1 MRRYRKQSQNMI
13 VAIMLGFAMV
23 LDSGPASAQLEID
36 VTQGNI
42 RPVPIAITAFAGR
55 AGEEA
60 KYGAAISEV
69 ISSNLRNS
77 GLFRPL
83 DPASFLEKSL
93 NANSQPKFASWRPI
107 NAEALVTGQVNRVSG
122 QRLKA
127 EFRLW
132 DVFGG
137 KQIVGLQVTS
147 TEKNWRRIAHQI
159 SDAIYKKLTGEA
171 GYFDTRIV
179 YIDESGP
186 KQARVKRL
194 AIMDQD
200 GENTRFLT
208 RGAELVLTPRFS
220 PKRQEITYMSY
231 AGGRPRVYLLNI
243 ETGQQEVVGEFPGM
257 TFSPRF
263 SPDGQSIIL
272 SLQRG
277 ASSNIYMMDLRSRKT
292 TRLTNSNAIDTAPS
306 FSPDGR
312 QVVFESN
319 RGGSQQ
325 IYVMTID
332 GSGARRISFG
342 KGRYSTP
349 VWSPRGDLIAFTKQQ
364 SGRFMIG
371 VMRTDGS
378 GERILTEGFHNEGPT
393 WAPNGRVLMFFR
405 ESRGAKGGPKL
416 YTVDLTGYNER
427 RMPTANFASDP
438 AWSSLVN

>member
-1 MRRYRKQSQNMI
+1 MRTLHCISNMAVLAI
-13 VAIMLGFAMV
+13 VTMFGLTLGV
-23 LDSGPASAQLEID
+23 VPAAAQLEID

-42 RPVPIAITAFAGR
+42 RPVPIAIPAFAGKG
-55 AGEEA
+55 GEEA
-60 KYGAAISEV
+60 KYGAAVSEV
-69 ISSNLRNS
+69 ISNNLRNS

-83 DPASFLEKSL
+83 DPASFIETSL

-107 NAEALVTGQVNRVSG
+107 NAEALVTGQVSRVSG
-122 QRLKA
+122 RRLKA

-179 YIDESGP
+179 FIDESGP
-186 KQARVKRL
+186 KEARVKRL

-200 GENTRFLT
+200 GENARYLT

-257 TFSPRF
+257 TYSPRF
-263 SPDGQSIIL
+263 SPDGQKIIL

-277 ASSNIYMMDLRSRKT
+277 SSSNIYLMDLRSRRT

-325 IYVMTID
+325 IYTMSVD
-332 GSGARRISFG
+332 GTGARRISYG

-364 SGRFMIG
+364 GGRFMIG
-371 VMRTDGS
+371 VMKTDGS
-378 GERILTEGFHNEGPT
+378 GERILTEGYHNEGPT

-405 ESRGAKGGPKL
+405 ESRGAKGGPRL

-438 AWSSLVN
+438 AWSPLVN

>member
-1 MRRYRKQSQNMI
+1 MRSGFSVFNVMVVI
-13 VAIMLGFAMV
+13 TLAVAGLVVNQA
-23 LDSGPASAQLEID
+23 PARAQLEID

-42 RPVPIAITAFAGR
+42 RPVPIAITSFAG
-55 AGEEA
+55 ASGEES
-60 KYGAAISEV
+60 KYGAAVSEV

-83 DPASFLEKSL
+83 DPASFVERNL

-107 NAEALVTGQVNRVSG
+107 NAEALVTGQVARVSG
-122 QRLKA
+122 RRLKA

-147 TEKNWRRIAHQI
+147 TEKNWRRVAHQI

-186 KQARVKRL
+186 KDARVKRL

-200 GENTRFLT
+200 GQNPRYLT
-208 RGAELVLTPRFS
+208 RGTELVLTPRFS

-231 AGGRPRVYLLNI
+231 AGGRPKVYLLNI

-263 SPDGQSIIL
+263 SPDGQKIVL

-277 ASSNIYMMDLRSRKT
+277 SNSNIYLMDLRSRGTK
-292 TRLTNSNAIDTAPS
+292 RLTNSNAIDTAPS

-325 IYVMTID
+325 IYTMSAN

-378 GERILTEGFHNEGPT
+378 GERILTEGYHNEGPT

-405 ESRGAKGGPKL
+405 ETRGAKGGPSL

-438 AWSSLVN
+438 AWSPLVN